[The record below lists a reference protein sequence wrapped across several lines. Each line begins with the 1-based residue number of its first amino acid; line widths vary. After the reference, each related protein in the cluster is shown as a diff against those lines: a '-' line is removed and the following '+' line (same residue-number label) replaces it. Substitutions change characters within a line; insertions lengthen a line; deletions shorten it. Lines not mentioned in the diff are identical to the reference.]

1 MLVLCHMLYRELG
14 KFTLRCVELL
24 GAVIGTKLT
33 GREESFYDKHRLT
46 RSFSKTVFGVIV
58 FWL

>member
-1 MLVLCHMLYRELG
+1 MLYRELG